1 MRNHTDRRKSGPYRA
16 RNGMILGVCKGI
28 AGHLGF
34 SVFWMRVIVVAIF
47 IFTGIWP
54 IAGLYL
60 LAALVMKPEPVLP
73 FETEADEEF
82 YNSFTSSRHMA
93 LQRLKRTFD
102 RLDRRIRRM
111 EGIVTD
117 REYDWERRLNNQ

>member
-1 MRNHTDRRKSGPYRA
+1 MRNHTDRRRSGLYRA

-28 AGHLGF
+28 AEHLGF

-73 FETEADEEF
+73 FETEAEEEF

-117 REYDWERRLNNQ
+117 REYDWERRFNQ